1 MQKIKGNTFIYR
13 CRQHLNRN
21 KRLKYQWIIKNH
33 KDNLKITTEEN
44 KLSDYNSKS
53 CILNK
58 FKEFIKK
65 KNELNDVLLEK
76 YKDEKFRQ
84 YKWYS
89 YMQKKRAEDRLINDI
104 KEKYSKSTVLIIGD
118 WDAKSSNG
126 IKRISVP
133 NKGLKR
139 KLSEHFTIYM
149 IDEFRTSC
157 LHYKT
162 ENRCENMYVNDKKGV
177 SRKLH
182 SVLTFKAENNRLGCI
197 NRDENATNNMIK
209 IVKSYLKDKTRP
221 LNFCRNSKLDE
232 DLKKSSS
239 TLEIYKGLWNKIKTS
254 NHLHKLF
261 ICWGAYWTKVDCQID
276 VSLQEVQLCLF
287 TVKC

>member
-1 MQKIKGNTFIYR
+1 M
-13 CRQHLNRN
+13 
-21 KRLKYQWIIKNH
+21 
-33 KDNLKITTEEN
+33 
-44 KLSDYNSKS
+44 
-53 CILNK
+53 
-58 FKEFIKK
+58 
-65 KNELNDVLLEK
+65 
-76 YKDEKFRQ
+76 
-84 YKWYS
+84 
-89 YMQKKRAEDRLINDI
+89 
-104 KEKYSKSTVLIIGD
+104 
-118 WDAKSSNG
+118 

-221 LNFCRNSKLDE
+221 LRY
-232 DLKKSSS
+232 
-239 TLEIYKGLWNKIKTS
+239 TRGYEIK
-254 NHLHKLF
+254 
-261 ICWGAYWTKVDCQID
+261 
-276 VSLQEVQLCLF
+276 
-287 TVKC
+287 

>member
-1 MQKIKGNTFIYR
+1 
-13 CRQHLNRN
+13 
-21 KRLKYQWIIKNH
+21 
-33 KDNLKITTEEN
+33 
-44 KLSDYNSKS
+44 
-53 CILNK
+53 
-58 FKEFIKK
+58 
-65 KNELNDVLLEK
+65 LNDVLLEK
-76 YKDEKFRQ
+76 YKDYKFRQ

-89 YMQKKRAEDRLINDI
+89 YIQKKRAEDRLVNDI
-104 KEKYSKSTVLIIGD
+104 KEKYDKDTTLIIGD
-118 WDAKSSNG
+118 WSKG
-126 IKRISVP
+126 ETKIKRISVP

-177 SRKLH
+177 LRKLH

-221 LNFCRNSKLDE
+221 LRYTRDY
-232 DLKKSSS
+232 
-239 TLEIYKGLWNKIKTS
+239 EIK
-254 NHLHKLF
+254 
-261 ICWGAYWTKVDCQID
+261 
-276 VSLQEVQLCLF
+276 
-287 TVKC
+287 